1 MLINT
6 HWAAGIAYVVYRLG
20 YGLDDPGYE
29 FL

>member
-29 FL
+29 SL